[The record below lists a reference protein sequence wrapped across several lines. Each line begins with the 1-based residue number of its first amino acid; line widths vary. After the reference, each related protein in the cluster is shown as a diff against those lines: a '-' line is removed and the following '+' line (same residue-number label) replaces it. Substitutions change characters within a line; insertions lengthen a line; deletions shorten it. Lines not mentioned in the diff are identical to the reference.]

1 MKLDRI
7 KAFVSLAVGV
17 AIIVFIV
24 FQTVR
29 AIQVMRGGATT
40 AAHVISTFDDDRE
53 SDDGRRVG
61 VVTIAWYEFS
71 VNGRQFH
78 GRTEVSQGSLSE
90 GGHLTISYNPK
101 DPEKNRVRG
110 DRKVLGDLF
119 LIYLIGGIVA
129 YLLIK
134 DATRRKRQGG

>member
-7 KAFVSLAVGV
+7 KALVSLAVSA

-24 FQTVR
+24 FQTFKT
-29 AIQVMRGGATT
+29 IQVMRGGATT
-40 AAHVISTFDDDRE
+40 TAHVISTFEDLRE
-53 SDDGRRVG
+53 PEGGRAA

-90 GGHLTISYNPK
+90 GDHLTISYNPK

-129 YLLIK
+129 YFFIK
-134 DATRRKRQGG
+134 DATRRKLQSR

>member
-1 MKLDRI
+1 LKLDRI

-17 AIIVFIV
+17 AIIVFLV
-24 FQTVR
+24 FQTLK

-40 AAHVISTFDDDRE
+40 TGYVISTFDDDRE
-53 SDDGRRVG
+53 SDDGRRAG

-71 VNGRQFH
+71 VNCRQFH

-90 GGHLTISYNPK
+90 GDHLTISYNPK
-101 DPEKNRVRG
+101 DPEINRVRG

-129 YLLIK
+129 YFLIK
-134 DATRRKRQGG
+134 DATRRK